1 MLNLDNPNFEKPSA
15 ILRENSR
22 FLVEQNRF
30 TGPKSYDGF
39 VGGPPLAYDR
49 EHGAVAVDSSDNHT
63 LVYGATGSKKTRCI
77 VMPTIRMLGFAG
89 ESMIINDPKGE
100 LYRTMARFLEDQD
113 YNIITVNF
121 RDASVGDCWNFLEIP
136 YRFTKRETSTRPAN
150 SSRML
155 PVP

>member
-49 EHGAVAVDSSDNHT
+49 ERGAVAVDSSDNHT
-63 LVYGATGSKKTRCI
+63 LVYGATGSKKTRWDSC
-77 VMPTIRMLGFAG
+77 
-89 ESMIINDPKGE
+89 KGTGH
-100 LYRTMARFLEDQD
+100 YRSGNQNVR
-113 YNIITVNF
+113 
-121 RDASVGDCWNFLEIP
+121 
-136 YRFTKRETSTRPAN
+136 
-150 SSRML
+150 
-155 PVP
+155 